1 MNLRVSLH
9 ELADYINGRATQ
21 PAEVVDVGVP
31 VNKIAELSRGITN
44 KTRRQGALR
53 RPRGSQ

>member
-9 ELADYINGRATQ
+9 ELADYISGRASQ

-31 VNKIAELSRGITN
+31 LIKIAELNCDITN
-44 KTRRQGALR
+44 KTRRQGALC